1 MNTIYKVI
9 WNDALRV
16 FQVVNELTRNR
27 GKKTS
32 VSRIVTPNQS
42 LSRICQSDSVGSFQK
57 AGIVAAISSAIL
69 AFPIAGH
76 AAEYTVEGLTWE
88 IGNNSLLGTPT
99 LQGNPQP
106 GDTLVLR
113 LDVTTPAQGGDL
125 YFQDN
130 IVSNAGVVNLSSL
143 GIDDWTGINVVLEVN
158 LDFSSPGYSKGVQS
172 QHGPLG

>member
-57 AGIVAAISSAIL
+57 VELSPPSAPL
-69 AFPIAGH
+69 SWPFQ
-76 AAEYTVEGLTWE
+76 
-88 IGNNSLLGTPT
+88 SRGTRRSI
-99 LQGNPQP
+99 
-106 GDTLVLR
+106 R
-113 LDVTTPAQGGDL
+113 LKV
-125 YFQDN
+125 
-130 IVSNAGVVNLSSL
+130 
-143 GIDDWTGINVVLEVN
+143 
-158 LDFSSPGYSKGVQS
+158 
-172 QHGPLG
+172 